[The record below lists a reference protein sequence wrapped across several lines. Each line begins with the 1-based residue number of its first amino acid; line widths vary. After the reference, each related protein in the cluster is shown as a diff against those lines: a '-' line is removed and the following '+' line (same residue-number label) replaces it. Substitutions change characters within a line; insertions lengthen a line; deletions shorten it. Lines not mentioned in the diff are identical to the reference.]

1 MRFRLHDFLKK
12 PVPAS
17 PLAIFRILFGGMMLV
32 SIIRF
37 ILKGWVHEQYV
48 LPKYYFPYY
57 GFEWVKPLGETGMYL
72 LFGLAAFSALGIL
85 LGLFYRVSAILFFVS
100 FTYIELIDKTN
111 YLNHYYF
118 VSIIAFLLIL
128 VPAHRHFS
136 LDVLRKPNLWV
147 SHVPNWVIFIFQLQL
162 GIVYFYAGLAKLNP
176 DWLLEA
182 MPLRIWLPAN
192 VHLPLLGPFLDYV
205 WVAYLFSWFG
215 AFYDLTIPF
224 FLIWRRSRPFAYI
237 TVIVFHALTAVLFQ
251 IGMFPYI
258 MILCTLVFFP
268 ENFHVK
274 LVQKLRKLAQ
284 MPVESAQIVA
294 TSGIRTRQVLTG
306 VLAIYFM
313 LQILVPWRFLY
324 YPENLFWTEQGYRF
338 SWRVMLME
346 KGGTA
351 FFYVKDPETGFET
364 EILNQ
369 DYLTPQQEK
378 MMATQPDMIL
388 QFAKIIAQDYSRK
401 GIIAPQVRAEC
412 YVAMNGR
419 SSRLLIDP
427 HINLAAQQESFLHKP
442 WILPF
447 ALTSQ
452 LQEQALKENN

>member
-1 MRFRLHDFLKK
+1 MTFKLKEFLLK
-12 PVPAS
+12 PVHAA
-17 PLAIFRILFGGMMLV
+17 PLALFRILFGAMMLA
-32 SIIRF
+32 SIVRF
-37 ILKGWVHEQYV
+37 ILKGWVTELYV
-48 LPKYYFPYY
+48 LPKYYFTYY

-72 LFGLAAFSALGIL
+72 LFALAGLSALGIM
-85 LGLFYRVSAILFFVS
+85 LGLFYRLSATLFFLS

-118 VSIIAFLLIL
+118 VSIVAFLLIL

-136 LDVLRKPNLWV
+136 LDVLRKPQLWV
-147 SHVPNWVIFIFQLQL
+147 SHVPRWANFIFQLQL
-162 GIVYFYAGLAKLNP
+162 GLVYFYAGLAKLNP

-192 VHLPLLGPFLDYV
+192 AHLPLLGQFLDYA

-215 AFYDLTIPF
+215 ALYDLSIPF
-224 FLIWRRSRPFAYI
+224 FLIWRKTRPYAYL
-237 TVIVFHALTAVLFQ
+237 TVIVFHVLTAVLFQ

-268 ENFHVK
+268 ESFHIKVTQLLRK
-274 LVQKLRKLAQ
+274 SGHVPSIEHNILASTKLRTQKAL
-284 MPVESAQIVA
+284 I
-294 TSGIRTRQVLTG
+294 G
-306 VLAIYFM
+306 VLAIYFA
-313 LQILVPWRFLY
+313 LQVLIPWRFLL
-324 YPENLFWTEQGYRF
+324 YPDKLFWTEQGYRF

-351 FFYVKDPETGFET
+351 FFYVRNPETGFET
-364 EILNQ
+364 EIVNR

-388 QFAKIIAQDYSRK
+388 QFARIIQQDYMNK
-401 GIIAPQVRAEC
+401 GMKAPEVRAEC

-427 HINLAAQQESFLHKP
+427 NVNLAAQQESFSHKS

-447 ALTSQ
+447 AIPEQ
-452 LQEQALKENN
+452 QKEQALKQN